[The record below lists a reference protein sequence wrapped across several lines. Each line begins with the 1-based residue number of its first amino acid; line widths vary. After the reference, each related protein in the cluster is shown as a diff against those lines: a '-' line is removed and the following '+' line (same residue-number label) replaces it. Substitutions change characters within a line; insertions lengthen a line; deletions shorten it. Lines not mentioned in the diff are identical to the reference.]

1 MNVDGVPHV
10 WLILG
15 FGWQAADEGKHPWT
29 ENSSRKLK
37 ISAVR
42 LILSRGRGEEDRAG
56 GSSIKSVIAMYC
68 TCYWMRPKVLFIGF
82 GWCES

>member
-1 MNVDGVPHV
+1 MNVDGEPHV

-37 ISAVR
+37 ISAAR
-42 LILSRGRGEEDRAG
+42 LILSREDGVRRTELGEAAL
-56 GSSIKSVIAMYC
+56 SQ
-68 TCYWMRPKVLFIGF
+68 W
-82 GWCES
+82 